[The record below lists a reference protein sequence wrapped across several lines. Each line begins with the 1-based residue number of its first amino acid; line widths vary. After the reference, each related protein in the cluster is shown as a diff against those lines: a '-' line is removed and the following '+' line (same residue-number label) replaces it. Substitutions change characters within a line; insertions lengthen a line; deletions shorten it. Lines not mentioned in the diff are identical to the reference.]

1 MNDKKAIWDAVHSR
15 CNCDGGNDS
24 KQEDP
29 QLLPFKLESLYGYY
43 PENLAKNNRELL
55 EYPYID
61 IGANAKNIK
70 LYKKYMKNRKSYELV
85 GKTIDIEKSHI
96 DLYPGEVI

>member
-1 MNDKKAIWDAVHSR
+1 MNDKQAIWDAVHSR

-24 KQEDP
+24 KQEDS
-29 QLLPFKLESLYGYY
+29 QLLPFKLENLCGHSS
-43 PENLAKNNRELL
+43 ENPTKNNRELP

-61 IGANAKNIK
+61 IGANAKNVK

-85 GKTIDIEKSHI
+85 GKTIDIEESHI
-96 DLYPGEVI
+96 DLYTGVIS